1 MTHLN
6 NVQYLNTHQSETETH
21 TDKRIQEINVIGD
34 DDGRFPKEDTK
45 DTVTNKT
52 VLDNAEAPSAS
63 CQMRDTV
70 FNLSG
75 FEEVVFLDR

>member
-6 NVQYLNTHQSETETH
+6 DAEYLNTHQSETETQS
-21 TDKRIQEINVIGD
+21 DKRIQEINVIGD

-52 VLDNAEAPSAS
+52 VLDNAEAWSAS
-63 CQMRDTV
+63 CHRTDTV

-75 FEEVVFLDR
+75 IEEVFLDR